1 MSSIDRFKAAAEGA
15 KTNRDYVSGNK
26 TGSSST
32 SLKQLIANSYAELE
46 ATADE
51 VDRSTSDSSSSSNG
65 SSWLEITSAAIT
77 GIESLATAYATVK
90 GTMGNKGGNGGGNA
104 GGGAAGGGD
113 PLASLQNATN
123 TYSANPTKDNLKALT
138 TSISSATTI
147 RDQIKAEV
155 AAKDEKI
162 NNLKNMLV
170 EEQAQYAKC
179 EEYLN
184 GLAGSITTNQKII
197 DSSNQTIAKNQ
208 AILDSLTGA
217 ATETSAQI
225 AGNNENQ
232 TVAAEQQAAGEV
244 AVGEADAQV
253 QQTTTVQTK
262 EQQKQDEYKA
272 EYKSETGKTAG
283 LENAV
288 VTASEK
294 LRECSSAVNTKQ
306 NQVNGLDAQIK
317 ADKKAGKV
325 TNSLE
330 KELNNAKG
338 ELKTAKDNLKTAEKA
353 EKEAKKALENNKKKI
368 ADLENKIVIGDKTLA
383 QIKTNLET
391 AKKDKAT
398 AEQQVQ
404 DACTALRGY
413 IKEEDILKGNL
424 AEISTS
430 KTATAE
436 QQAQVNTEL
445 AKAIANDNTLVQN
458 HWDATEATA
467 TVNANIQALEN
478 ELNGSEDGTITENSL
493 RGKLAAYNLAISKAE
508 SVRDN
513 GGADLTTTQ
522 SLTEGNEL
530 LTKAHKIGYN
540 GPVDNITEVKEGT
553 AQGTFVIT
561 YTDNTTETVDKNG
574 KKIEKKPAPSE
585 AEGA

>member
-77 GIESLATAYATVK
+77 GIASLATAYATVK

-123 TYSANPTKDNLKALT
+123 AYSANPTKDNLKALT

-147 RDQIKAEV
+147 RDQIKVEV
-155 AAKDEKI
+155 GKKEEKI
-162 NNLKNMLV
+162 DNLKEMIKNG
-170 EEQAQYAKC
+170 QAQYEDCKEFA
-179 EEYLN
+179 N
-184 GLAGSITTNQKII
+184 GLVDSINKNQETI
-197 DSSNQTIAKNQ
+197 DSSNQTIATNQ

-225 AGNNENQ
+225 AGNKENQ

-272 EYKSETGKTAG
+272 EYKSETGKTAD
-283 LENAV
+283 LENDV
-288 VTASEK
+288 GKASNALEQ
-294 LRECSSAVNTKQ
+294 CSSAVNTKQ

-317 ADKKAGKV
+317 ADKKDKKD
-325 TNSLE
+325 TTSLE
-330 KELNNAKG
+330 TRLNTAKG
-338 ELKTAKDNLKTAEKA
+338 ELKSAKEALKNAEKA
-353 EKEAKKALENNKKKI
+353 EKEAKKALENNKNKI

-383 QIKTNLET
+383 QIKTDLQT
-391 AKKDKAT
+391 AKDSKAN

-413 IKEEDILKGNL
+413 IKEENILTGNL

-430 KTATAE
+430 QTATAE

-467 TVNANIQALEN
+467 TVNANIVALEN
-478 ELNGSEDGTITENSL
+478 ELNGSKDGTIAENSL
-493 RGKLAAYNLAISKAE
+493 RGKLAAYNSAISKAE

-522 SLTEGNEL
+522 SLTEGNDL
-530 LTKAHKIGYN
+530 IKNARKIGYI
-540 GPVDNITEVKEGT
+540 GSLDNITKVAEGT
-553 AQGTFVIT
+553 DTGTFVIT
-561 YTDNTTETVDKNG
+561 KINNTTETVDKNG

-585 AEGA
+585 TEGA